1 MPRNFG
7 RLILTGLALVVL
19 LFAPLAASA
28 QTGDTPARF
37 IANAID
43 LNRGAAGTVEF
54 VVNRWSSE
62 ADHDRLL
69 EVMFDKGPEK
79 MLDALQN
86 MPRLGYIR
94 RPGSIGWEIRFARRM
109 PAPDGGERI
118 MIITDRRMSFR
129 EVASRPRSYDY
140 PFTVIELTL
149 QKNGEGEGNVTLAT
163 RITGDKHNRV
173 MTLENFDIQPIMLTR
188 VTRGRIS

>member
-79 MLDALQN
+79 MLDALQD

>member
-1 MPRNFG
+1 MPRHFG
-7 RLILTGLALVVL
+7 RIALMGFAFIVL

-62 ADHDRLL
+62 ADHDRLM

-79 MLDALQN
+79 LLDALQN

-109 PAPDGGERI
+109 PGPDGGERI

-140 PFTVIELTL
+140 PFTVIELNL

-163 RITGDKHNRV
+163 RITGDKHNKV

-188 VTRGRIS
+188 VTRERIS

>member
-1 MPRNFG
+1 MPQYFER
-7 RLILTGLALVVL
+7 IAVTGLALIVL
-19 LFAPLAASA
+19 QFAPLAASA

-43 LNRGAAGTVEF
+43 MNRGAAGTVEF

-69 EVMFDKGPEK
+69 EVMFDKGPEQL
-79 MLDALQN
+79 LDTLQS

-94 RPGSIGWEIRFARRM
+94 RPGSIGWEIRFARRL

-118 MIITDRRMSFR
+118 MIITDRPMSFR
-129 EVASRPRSYDY
+129 EVASRPRSFDY

-149 QKNGEGEGNVTLAT
+149 KNGEGEGNVTLAT
-163 RITGDKHNRV
+163 RITGDKHNKV

-188 VTRGRIS
+188 VRR

>member
-7 RLILTGLALVVL
+7 RLILTGLAFVVL

-188 VTRGRIS
+188 VTRERIS

>member
-1 MPRNFG
+1 MPRNLK
-7 RLILTGLALVVL
+7 RIVLIGTAFIGV

-43 LNRGAAGTVEF
+43 MNRGAAGTVEF
-54 VVNRWSSE
+54 VVNRWSSQ
-62 ADHDRLL
+62 ADYDRLL
-69 EVMFDKGPEK
+69 EVMFDKGPEQL
-79 MLDALQN
+79 LDTLQD
-86 MPRLGYIR
+86 MPRMGYIR

-129 EVASRPRSYDY
+129 EVARRPRSFDY
-140 PFTVIELTL
+140 PFTVIEFTL
-149 QKNGEGEGNVTLAT
+149 PKEGKGEGNVTLAT
-163 RITGDKHNRV
+163 RITGDKRTRV

-188 VTRGRIS
+188 ITRERIS

>member
-1 MPRNFG
+1 MPRNLG
-7 RLILTGLALVVL
+7 RIALTGLALIVL
-19 LFAPLAASA
+19 QFAPSAASA

-37 IANAID
+37 IANAVD

-54 VVNRWSSE
+54 VVNRWSSG
-62 ADHDRLL
+62 ADHDRLM
-69 EVMFDKGPEK
+69 EVMFDKGPERL
-79 MLDALQN
+79 LDTLRN

-109 PAPDGGERI
+109 PAADGGERI
-118 MIITDRRMSFR
+118 TIITDRRMSFR
-129 EVASRPRSYDY
+129 EVANRPRSFDY
-140 PFTVIELTL
+140 PFTVIELSL
-149 QKNGEGEGNVTLAT
+149 QKNGEGDGNVTLAT

-188 VTRGRIS
+188 VTRERIS

>member
-7 RLILTGLALVVL
+7 RIALTGLALML
-19 LFAPLAASA
+19 LQFAPTTVSA

-54 VVNRWSSE
+54 VVNRWSSQ
-62 ADHDRLL
+62 ADHDRLMK
-69 EVMFDKGPEK
+69 VMFEQGPDQL
-79 MLDALQN
+79 LDTLQN

-118 MIITDRRMSFR
+118 MIITDRRMGFR
-129 EVASRPRSYDY
+129 EVANRPRSYDY
-140 PFTVIELTL
+140 PFTVIELNL

-163 RITGDKHNRV
+163 RITGDKDNNV

-188 VTRGRIS
+188 VTRERIS

>member
-7 RLILTGLALVVL
+7 RIALTGLALIL
-19 LFAPLAASA
+19 LQFAPLSA

-54 VVNRWSSE
+54 VVNRWPSE
-62 ADHDRLL
+62 ADHDRLM
-69 EVMFDKGPEK
+69 EAMFDKGPEQL
-79 MLDALQN
+79 LDTLQN

-118 MIITDRRMSFR
+118 TIITDRRMSFR
-129 EVASRPRSYDY
+129 EVANRPRSYDY
-140 PFTVIELTL
+140 PFTVIELHL

-163 RITGDKHNRV
+163 RITGDKHKKV
-173 MTLENFDIQPIMLTR
+173 MTLENFDIQPIMLTK
-188 VTRGRIS
+188 VTRERAS

>member
-7 RLILTGLALVVL
+7 RIILTGLAFVVL

-28 QTGDTPARF
+28 QSGDTPARF

-118 MIITDRRMSFR
+118 TIITDRRMSFR

-188 VTRGRIS
+188 VTRERIS

>member
-7 RLILTGLALVVL
+7 RLILTGLAFVVL
-19 LFAPLAASA
+19 LFAPQAASA

-118 MIITDRRMSFR
+118 TIITDRRMSFR

-140 PFTVIELTL
+140 PFTVIELNI
-149 QKNGEGEGNVTLAT
+149 QKNGQGEGNVTLAT
-163 RITGDKHNRV
+163 RITGDKHNKV
-173 MTLENFDIQPIMLTR
+173 MTLENFDIQPIMLTK
-188 VTRGRIS
+188 VTRERIS

>member
-1 MPRNFG
+1 MPRNF
-7 RLILTGLALVVL
+7 RRIALTGLALIVL
-19 LFAPLAASA
+19 LFAPQAASA

-37 IANAID
+37 TANAID

-54 VVNRWSSE
+54 VVNRWSSA
-62 ADHDRLL
+62 ADHDRLM
-69 EVMFDKGPEK
+69 EVMFNQGPEK
-79 MLDALQN
+79 LLDTLQN

-94 RPGSIGWEIRFARRM
+94 RPGNIGWEIRLARRT

-118 MIITDRRMSFR
+118 TIITDRRMSFR
-129 EVASRPRSYDY
+129 EVANRPRSYDY

-149 QKNGEGEGNVTLAT
+149 PKNGEGEGNVTLAT
-163 RITGDKHNRV
+163 RITGDKDTRV

-188 VTRGRIS
+188 VTRERIS

>member
-1 MPRNFG
+1 MLRNFG
-7 RLILTGLALVVL
+7 RLILTGLAFVVL

-37 IANAID
+37 IASAID

-69 EVMFDKGPEK
+69 EVMFDKGPGK

-94 RPGSIGWEIRFARRM
+94 RPGSIGWEIRFARRT

-118 MIITDRRMSFR
+118 TIITDRRMSFR

-163 RITGDKHNRV
+163 RITGDKYNRV

-188 VTRGRIS
+188 VTRERIS

>member
-7 RLILTGLALVVL
+7 RIALTGLALIVL

-62 ADHDRLL
+62 ADHDRLM

-79 MLDALQN
+79 LLDALQN

-140 PFTVIELTL
+140 PFTVIELNL
-149 QKNGEGEGNVTLAT
+149 RKSGEGEGNVTLAT
-163 RITGDKHNRV
+163 RITGDKHNKV
-173 MTLENFDIQPIMLTR
+173 MTLENFDIQPIMLTK
-188 VTRGRIS
+188 VTRERIS